1 MGNKLESQKVVY
13 LDKSKDI
20 EAEAREKTKLHLEN
34 ERLLKQAESVKR
46 RDRNNDLFY
55 EVALQRRAILDY
67 QFGEKHGSQSF
78 RSFDISD
85 FASPKARLRIALI
98 GPAGAGKS
106 SFINTCERT
115 IKISDKGSCEVF
127 TGGEGTI
134 RLQDYLGGIC
144 AFRLVD
150 VRGLQRVDKDEMIS
164 LRRILDGN
172 IRPGEVIDFGK
183 TDSGQGIN
191 FEIPLLD
198 RIHGVICCSNPM
210 DKYIQDGSL
219 TKALSD
225 FRETMR
231 ERGIT
236 PVCVITHKD
245 KISSEAEKKRL
256 VENASAGTGCA
267 KNHVFVLRNYT
278 PEHSKRDPIVE
289 LDVLRVL
296 HCALMAAERFVMI
309 AKQRELAET
318 TTEKTGNR
326 SSLSKPTLNFPE
338 SSKSA
343 AKQLPHY
350 QNIHVLGPMGFLNDC
365 SIQEFF
371 QQVMENNPLTDEA
384 ELEKLQTELQR
395 LGVRTVSALFKVWE
409 QVSQRLIRDVRIRDC
424 IARELEKKMCG
435 APIANVL

>member
-1 MGNKLESQKVVY
+1 MGNKASQKVVY

-34 ERLLKQAESVKR
+34 ERLLKEAESVKR
-46 RDRNNDLFY
+46 QDRNNDLFY
-55 EVALQRRAILDY
+55 QAALQRRAILDY
-67 QFGEKHGSQSF
+67 QFGDKHGSQSF

-85 FASPKARLRIALI
+85 FASPKARLRIAVI

-115 IKISDKGSCEVF
+115 IKIADKGSCEVF

-150 VRGLQRVDKDEMIS
+150 VRGFQKVDKDEMIS
-164 LRRILDGN
+164 MRRVLDGN
-172 IRPGEVIDFGK
+172 IRPGEVLDFGK
-183 TDSGQGIN
+183 ADSGSGIK
-191 FEIPLLD
+191 FDVPLLD
-198 RIHGVICCSNPM
+198 RIHGVICLGNPT
-210 DKYIQDGSL
+210 DPYLLDGSL
-219 TKALSD
+219 PEAIKD

-245 KISSEAEKKRL
+245 KISSEAEKNRIT
-256 VENASAGTGCA
+256 ENISAGTGCA
-267 KNHVFVLRNYT
+267 KNHVFILRNYT

-296 HCALMAAERFVMI
+296 HCALVAAERFVMI
-309 AKQRELAET
+309 SKQRELAET
-318 TTEKTGNR
+318 TAEKSGSRT
-326 SSLSKPTLNFPE
+326 SLTKAILNFPE
-338 SSKSA
+338 SPKTGV
-343 AKQLPHY
+343 KQQPQY
-350 QNIHVLGPMGFLNDC
+350 QNIHVWGPRSFLNDC
-365 SIQEFF
+365 SIREFF
-371 QQVMENNPLTDEA
+371 QQVVENNTLPVA
-384 ELEKLQTELQR
+384 ELDKLQSELQR

-409 QVSQRLIRDVRIRDC
+409 EVSQRLIRDVRIRDC
-424 IARELEKKMCG
+424 IARELEKKLCG
-435 APIANVL
+435 AAIANVL